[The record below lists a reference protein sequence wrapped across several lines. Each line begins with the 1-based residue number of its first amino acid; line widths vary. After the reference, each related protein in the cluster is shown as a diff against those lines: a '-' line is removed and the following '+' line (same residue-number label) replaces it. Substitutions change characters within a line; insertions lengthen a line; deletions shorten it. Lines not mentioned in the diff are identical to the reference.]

1 MMLKMLQ
8 MLRMLRMLR
17 MLQFLEMLEML
28 EDCTLC
34 LREIYREGLCLH
46 GGYFQMLESGWRR
59 REHPNIMFFW

>member
-1 MMLKMLQ
+1 MMKMLQ
-8 MLRMLRMLR
+8 M
-17 MLQFLEMLEML
+17 LEMLEML
-28 EDCTLC
+28 EACTPC